1 MSATVEQA
9 PPCTTPTDAP
19 RWDLVLAHRQRLL
32 RLARTK
38 GATDLED
45 CVQEALL
52 RVATHPRL
60 DEQRVAGLLT
70 TVLLR
75 LCVDQHRATVRL
87 RAAAPRLAAPD
98 HTTGGADDTVCD
110 NAEAAWLRSCVQ
122 DLPDRE
128 RQVIQRRAAGLT
140 AQQTATD
147 LGVTYK
153 AAEGA
158 LTRARTRLH
167 ATWRLTLSILGIAL
181 APRLRGRGQTAVLL
195 ATPVALLLTLAPFA
209 QQPADTPPQPPSP
222 AEPTGMPA
230 TPADLPD
237 QAEAPPAGP
246 VRPVPPQPATP
257 DAAPRPPH
265 SDARSEETAP
275 APPITTGPVGD
286 KAVVGTD
293 GVSVTDQR
301 TDESLTDTVQR
312 CLTRGVILTLEES
325 RCAD

>member
-1 MSATVEQA
+1 MSTTVEQA
-9 PPCTTPTDAP
+9 PPCTEPTGGP
-19 RWDLVLAHRQRLL
+19 RWDSVLPHRQRLL
-32 RLARTK
+32 RLARSK
-38 GATDLED
+38 GAIDPED

-52 RVATHPRL
+52 RVATHPGL

-87 RAAAPRLAAPD
+87 RAAAPRLATPD

-128 RQVIQRRAAGLT
+128 RQVIQRRAVGLT
-140 AQQTATD
+140 ARQTAAD

-158 LTRARTRLH
+158 LTRARTRLQ
-167 ATWRLTLSILGIAL
+167 ATWRLTLSLLGIAL

-195 ATPVALLLTLAPFA
+195 ATPVALLLALTPFA
-209 QQPADTPPQPPSP
+209 QQPADTRRQPPSTAALTGTP
-222 AEPTGMPA
+222 AG
-230 TPADLPD
+230 PADLPD
-237 QAEAPPAGP
+237 EAAAPPAQSSRPEPPP
-246 VRPVPPQPATP
+246 VAVP
-257 DAAPRPPH
+257 DAAPPPP
-265 SDARSEETAP
+265 SARATPASTAP
-275 APPITTGPVGD
+275 TPPITTGPIGD

-293 GVSVTDQR
+293 GVSITDQR

-312 CLTRGVILTLEES
+312 CLDRGVILTLEES